1 MSSNVKNLDFM
12 FVRFSN
18 SAIPSTSLKTLSKLC
33 REDLEAYVRIRCVP
47 PIDSALLFLKKTLR
61 LV

>member
-1 MSSNVKNLDFM
+1 M